1 MKRLCHSLPQT
12 CSKHRHTEAGERTIG
27 WQIRR
32 ETSFTRWR
40 QRELGIYGCYAVST
54 SEKPTDGL
62 DQENALPLIRLATI
76 GLNRDQRLLDSRES
90 CILFPLPFGAM
101 FVYGSVFVVF
111 VHCRPDCLWASYT
124 RTVGARPCPTIV
136 SSANGTDGRCR
147 IDSLSL
153 QEIEQVGDE
162 CIMTS

>member
-12 CSKHRHTEAGERTIG
+12 CSKHRHTEAVERTIV

-32 ETSFTRWR
+32 ATSFIRWR
-40 QRELGIYGCYAVST
+40 QRKLGIYGCYAVST
-54 SEKPTDGL
+54 SEKPTYGL

-76 GLNRDQRLLDSRES
+76 GLNRGQRLLDSRES

-101 FVYGSVFVVF
+101 FVYVSVFVVF
-111 VHCRPDCLWASYT
+111 VHCCPDCFVGIIYT
-124 RTVGARPCPTIV
+124 NSWSATIV
-136 SSANGTDGRCR
+136 SSANGTDRRCR